1 MQNEPYELDNQEP
14 QIRSNVVKLRE
25 AVGVFPDDEHLMA
38 AIDDLEMA
46 EFNRQDISVL
56 GSEAEMMQTYHSPY
70 VSPYRLEDDPRA
82 PRGVFVMPEEQSLAE
97 AALVGA
103 GVILAIYIFGPMMGP
118 DLSMA
123 ASVVVLLA
131 IAAAGGAL
139 GYAAAIGLRRMRHR
153 RMVAQKRRGGL
164 LLWVSTPTRDREEKA
179 TAILSRHGARD
190 VHVNETMRQVA

>member
-1 MQNEPYELDNQEP
+1 MQNEPYEPVEHEP
-14 QIRSNVVKLRE
+14 QVRSNVVKLRE

-56 GSEAEMMQTYHSPY
+56 GSEAEMVQTYRSPY

-103 GVILAIYIFGPMMGP
+103 GVIIAIYLFGPMMGP
-118 DLSMA
+118 NLTMA
-123 ASVVVLLA
+123 ASVVVLVL
-131 IAAAGGAL
+131 IAAIGGAL
-139 GYAAAIGLRRMRHR
+139 GYTAALGLRRMRQR
-153 RMVAQKRRGGL
+153 RTIAQRRRGGL
-164 LLWVSTPTRDREEKA
+164 LLWVATPTRDREEKA
-179 TAILSRHGARD
+179 TAILSRHGAKD
-190 VHVNETMRQVA
+190 VHINETMRQVA